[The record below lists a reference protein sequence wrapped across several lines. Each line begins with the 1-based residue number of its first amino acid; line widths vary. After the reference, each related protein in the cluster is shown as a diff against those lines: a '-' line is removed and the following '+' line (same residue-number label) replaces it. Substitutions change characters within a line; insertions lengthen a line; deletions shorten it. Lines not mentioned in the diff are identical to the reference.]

1 MDYKPETELT
11 KWARSVLSY
20 QGALGASWSVLWFA
34 EGEEIR
40 CAVRMS
46 ARGAECL
53 PVSYAEEKANK
64 HDQ

>member
-1 MDYKPETELT
+1 MEYKPESELT

-40 CAVRMS
+40 CA
-46 ARGAECL
+46 RGAECL
-53 PVSYAEEKANK
+53 PVSYAEEKG
-64 HDQ
+64 